1 VSRCLSYHS
10 NLNLVISVLQA
21 IGGRPRRF
29 GVQCRVLLP
38 VEGARERGEEE
49 KAMWCLIFEDQAP
62 GFTAQEKGEE
72 KEYENERKRERQRE
86 RERGG
91 VEDSALPSCVQTSS
105 HILARMLLITAINTD
120 IHPYH

>member
-1 VSRCLSYHS
+1 VSHCLSYHS
-10 NLNLVISVLQA
+10 DLNLVISVLQS

-62 GFTAQEKGEE
+62 GLTTQEKGEE
-72 KEYENERKRERQRE
+72 KEKENERKKERE

-91 VEDSALPSCVQTSS
+91 AEDTALPSCVQTSS
-105 HILARMLLITAINTD
+105 HFLARKLLIAAVNTD
-120 IHPYH
+120 I